1 MRHQGIPES
10 DIDLLVSA
18 LVKLVDGVDESVKQK
33 TYSKHPKLTPRLQAP
48 ARDCIALN
56 AAAQAL

>member
-18 LVKLVDGVDESVKQK
+18 LVKLVDGADESVKRKAQ
-33 TYSKHPKLTPRLQAP
+33 SRNPKITPRLQAQVS
-48 ARDCIALN
+48 DCIVLN